1 MNESRLQIL
10 LVEDN
15 PGDADLLQEF
25 LSEFE
30 QQVQITHVACL
41 QGAVEHLEQGKPA
54 DAILLDLC
62 LPDSKGLAT
71 LERINP
77 VALQVPIIVLTG
89 LEDEATGIEAVR
101 MGAQDYLVKGQVV
114 SRTLIRRIYHAVER
128 KRLEHELQRAKQA
141 AEAANVAKSHFLA
154 NISHELRTPMNSILG
169 MVDLALGEP
178 LSATVRDYLKTAK
191 DSADVLLE
199 LLNEILDFSRLE
211 AGKVQL
217 ETLPFSLRQTLQRTI
232 KAMGARAEAKGLQLI
247 CDLPDDLPDALL
259 GDPLRLRQ
267 VFTNLI
273 GNAVKFT
280 KQGQVIVRVA
290 SLKADA
296 SSVTM
301 QFSIADTGIGIAPEH
316 QQGIFAPFTQAD
328 ASTTREFGGT
338 GLGLAICASLIG
350 LMGGRIWVESS
361 LGRGSTFYFTVPL
374 ALQTAATAHSE
385 DAGAAPAELR
395 PAAPTRPLRILLA
408 EDNPAN
414 QKLTVFVLGRQGH
427 SVEVAENGREAVEC
441 ICREDFDLVLMDI
454 QMPEMDGY
462 QATAA
467 IRCLEDPAKAHLP
480 IVAMTAHAMARDR
493 QRCLAAGM
501 NAYISKP
508 INADELLNT
517 IARLRPVQGPN
528 G

>member
-232 KAMGARAEAKGLQLI
+232 KAMGAAGGGEGAAT
-247 CDLPDDLPDALL
+247 DLRSAGRPARRPAGRSVAAATGVHQPD
-259 GDPLRLRQ
+259 RQRRQ
-267 VFTNLI
+267 VHQA
-273 GNAVKFT
+273 GPGDRA
-280 KQGQVIVRVA
+280 GRVA
-290 SLKADA
+290 QGGRFFGDHAILHCRYGYRDCPGAPAGHLRSLHPGRRLHHAA
-296 SSVTM
+296 SSAVRGWGWR
-301 QFSIADTGIGIAPEH
+301 SA
-316 QQGIFAPFTQAD
+316 
-328 ASTTREFGGT
+328 
-338 GLGLAICASLIG
+338 ASLIG

-361 LGRGSTFYFTVPL
+361 LGRGSTFYSPFPW
-374 ALQTAATAHSE
+374 
-385 DAGAAPAELR
+385 P
-395 PAAPTRPLRILLA
+395 
-408 EDNPAN
+408 
-414 QKLTVFVLGRQGH
+414 
-427 SVEVAENGREAVEC
+427 C
-441 ICREDFDLVLMDI
+441 
-454 QMPEMDGY
+454 
-462 QATAA
+462 
-467 IRCLEDPAKAHLP
+467 
-480 IVAMTAHAMARDR
+480 
-493 QRCLAAGM
+493 
-501 NAYISKP
+501 KP
-508 INADELLNT
+508 
-517 IARLRPVQGPN
+517 RRR
-528 G
+528 